1 MLLQN
6 TAWRKGIWLLGAG
19 SIMSSLSTTA
29 QAHGYMEYPPARQEI
44 CAQDGGYWDSTDGS
58 TIPNAACR
66 AAFLESGWY
75 PFVQKPEFATL
86 VSDFNNQAA
95 VELAIPDGKL
105 CSAAD
110 SKKSGMDL
118 PSPYWQKTTIDT
130 TNQGQLSVLYRA
142 ETPHNPSFWKFYLTK
157 PGFDSATQVLT
168 WGDLELIADVGNIP
182 TTTINGLKYYQMT
195 ITLPTDRTGD
205 AILYTRWQRDDP
217 AGEGFYNCTDIRFA
231 GSDTGQP
238 DAWTQAGAFVKATDI
253 AQPDETVWFRIF
265 DQNGVEAVSEQLAIT
280 AANQSQSIWAATL
293 ADTVNQTYPQQV
305 QVGKQGADGSI
316 VFDAQD
322 LYGNQIFLKNRDYTY
337 QLDIKLLPAAP
348 AWDANKA
355 YVAGDKVLFEG
366 LVYTAKWWTK
376 GEQPGQAAVWALN

>member
-1 MLLQN
+1 
-6 TAWRKGIWLLGAG
+6 
-19 SIMSSLSTTA
+19 MSSLSTTA